1 MFKRNYQKPSCC
13 LMELADE
20 LCFPTS
26 GEEPVTPEGPNGAK
40 ESIGETSDEYLR
52 PVHSVWDE

>member
-1 MFKRNYQKPSCC
+1 
-13 LMELADE
+13 MELADE